1 MCHGI
6 TWQPK
11 PKKERPYLNRL
22 TAERF
27 ERYFQIAS
35 EMGFQSISYEDLA
48 KWKAGEIDLP
58 NRPIMFDFDHPD
70 WSIGRVVEPIM
81 SQFGYQGNLFINT
94 SPMEKGDT
102 TYRMT
107 WEEIQHL
114 VDLGWHIGA
123 HTHNHYK
130 LDFLTKKDPTG
141 GLIQEQLQICDYMI
155 HEYLGIMPKDFAYT
169 YNTWSEVA
177 EREVKKRYRFARLW
191 VVSEPYLTDKG
202 PVRYA
207 DLVGVEGDDEI
218 DGGPPY
224 AVRYITRDTDPYKL
238 PSMELEHFIY
248 DFDAFRS
255 YLSEALDQ
263 TALEHGR

>member
-1 MCHGI
+1 
-6 TWQPK
+6 
-11 PKKERPYLNRL
+11 
-22 TAERF
+22 
-27 ERYFQIAS
+27 
-35 EMGFQSISYEDLA
+35 
-48 KWKAGEIDLP
+48 
-58 NRPIMFDFDHPD
+58 
-70 WSIGRVVEPIM
+70 
-81 SQFGYQGNLFINT
+81 
-94 SPMEKGDT
+94 MEKGDT

-130 LDFLTKKDPTG
+130 LDYLTKKDPTG
-141 GLIQEQLQICDYMI
+141 GLIREQLQICDYMI
-155 HEYLGIMPKDFAYT
+155 HEHLGIMPKDFAYT

-207 DLVGVEGDDEI
+207 DLIGVACDDEI

-255 YLSEALDQ
+255 YLSGALDE
-263 TALEHGR
+263 TALEHER